1 MNEIEPGTLV
11 TYNINNSWG
20 INNIGL
26 VICSD
31 ALNDYYNFCNKNKSS
46 RPASYY
52 KVLINGKVETMSSH
66 YLRSLYL

>member
-1 MNEIEPGTLV
+1 MNDIEPGTLV

-31 ALNDYYNFCNKNKSS
+31 KLNAYYNFCNRDWTS
-46 RPASYY
+46 PASYY
-52 KVLINGKVETMSSH
+52 KVLINGKVETMSS
-66 YLRSLYL
+66 